1 MTLQE
6 WKAKINGYFQPKTPA
21 ERQRLMKYAVVMPG
35 AIICGIVICWLLYS
49 SLQPDDDK
57 VGNVFQTDV
66 PAGEQEQ
73 LGTKAQEYA
82 AADAAKEKSTAEVT
96 ISTMD
101 SIVST
106 SEDSVPQQSAIVESV
121 EQYQQVQQS
130 LSDFY
135 VPDYSQQSEVA
146 ELQAKIEE
154 LEAANSVV
162 QQQTQPNEIELMER
176 SYQLA
181 SQYFGNGNG
190 GQQAVIVE
198 ESKGNR
204 KIMPVNQ
211 VAHKVVSTLSAS
223 NDETRSFTTAVGCK
237 RQNFKNTI
245 AACVASDQSVMDGQ
259 SVKLRTLEPMWVGNS
274 LLPKNTPIIGR
285 ARLQG
290 ERLEISI
297 ESIEALGCIMEVE
310 LSVYDSDGQEG
321 INIPNSLESDALKE
335 IGANMGSTVGSSINI
350 STDIGAQLVSD
361 VGKGLLNGVSQYLT
375 KKIREVKVHLKAGH
389 KVMLHQPEDV

>member
-21 ERQRLMKYAVVMPG
+21 ERQKLMKYAVVMPG
-35 AIICGIVICWLLYS
+35 AIICGVVICWLLYS
-49 SLQPDDDK
+49 SLQPDGDK

-82 AADAAKEKSTAEVT
+82 AADAAKEKRTAEVT
-96 ISTMD
+96 INTMD

-106 SEDSVPQQSAIVESV
+106 SEDSVPQQSAIVESA

-146 ELQAKIEE
+146 ELQAKIDE
-154 LEAANSVV
+154 LEAANSVA
-162 QQQTQPNEIELMER
+162 QHQTQPNEMELMEC

-190 GQQAVIVE
+190 GQQAVIVDE
-198 ESKGNR
+198 PKENR
-204 KIMPVNQ
+204 KIMPVSQ
-211 VAHKVVSTLSAS
+211 VAQKVVSTLSPG
-223 NDETRSFTTAVGCK
+223 NGETRSFSTAVGGK

-259 SVKLRTLEPMWVGNS
+259 SVRLRTLESMWVGNS

-290 ERLEISI
+290 ERLEITI

-350 STDIGAQLVSD
+350 STDVGAQLVSD
-361 VGKGLLNGVSQYLT
+361 VGKGRPRT
-375 KKIREVKVHLKAGH
+375 
-389 KVMLHQPEDV
+389 DD

>member
-1 MTLQE
+1 
-6 WKAKINGYFQPKTPA
+6 
-21 ERQRLMKYAVVMPG
+21 
-35 AIICGIVICWLLYS
+35 
-49 SLQPDDDK
+49 
-57 VGNVFQTDV
+57 
-66 PAGEQEQ
+66 
-73 LGTKAQEYA
+73 
-82 AADAAKEKSTAEVT
+82 
-96 ISTMD
+96 MD

-106 SEDSVPQQSAIVESV
+106 SEDSVPQQSAIVESA

-146 ELQAKIEE
+146 ELQAKIDE
-154 LEAANSVV
+154 LEAANSVA
-162 QQQTQPNEIELMER
+162 QHQTQPNEMELMEC

-190 GQQAVIVE
+190 GQQAVIVDE
-198 ESKGNR
+198 PKENR
-204 KIMPVNQ
+204 KIMPVSQ
-211 VAHKVVSTLSAS
+211 VAQKVVSTLSPG
-223 NDETRSFTTAVGCK
+223 NGETRSFSTAVGGK

-259 SVKLRTLEPMWVGNS
+259 SVRLRTLESMWVGNS

-290 ERLEISI
+290 ERPEITI

-350 STDIGAQLVSD
+350 STDVGAQLVSD
-361 VGKGLLNGVSQYLT
+361 VGKGLLNGVSKLP
-375 KKIREVKVHLKAGH
+375 
-389 KVMLHQPEDV
+389 HQESTRGEGAFESRA